1 MLDFDPKNGH
11 ILDQSSP
18 LQVKMAPTHLLT
30 CVTSHLVRLMPKV
43 SINVVA
49 TAKIVTKEA
58 KKGHIMAIFSPL
70 QVKMAPHHLLTCVTS
85 LLVRP
90 MPKVSITVVATAK
103 IVTKEA
109 KNGHIMV
116 IFSHKEKPYGP
127 DTYLT

>member
-18 LQVKMAPTHLLT
+18 LQVKMAP
-30 CVTSHLVRLMPKV
+30 
-43 SINVVA
+43 
-49 TAKIVTKEA
+49 
-58 KKGHIMAIFSPL
+58 
-70 QVKMAPHHLLTCVTS
+70 HHLLTCVTS

-90 MPKVSITVVATAK
+90 VPKVSIIVVATAK

>member
-1 MLDFDPKNGH
+1 
-11 ILDQSSP
+11 
-18 LQVKMAPTHLLT
+18 MAP
-30 CVTSHLVRLMPKV
+30 
-43 SINVVA
+43 N
-49 TAKIVTKEA
+49 
-58 KKGHIMAIFSPL
+58 
-70 QVKMAPHHLLTCVTS
+70 HLLTCVTS

-90 MPKVSITVVATAK
+90 MPKVSIIVVATAK